1 MRIPSATMMQF
12 MAMVAVVE
20 MLSNGST
27 MKRSICLVV
36 LYSRADCVLVE
47 CFENRRRQNSATV
60 VPILSIIEKTDRHS
74 AVLIRRAQHT

>member
-12 MAMVAVVE
+12 MVMVVVVE

-36 LYSRADCVLVE
+36 LYGRADCVLAE
-47 CFENRRRQNSATV
+47 CFETDVGITV
-60 VPILSIIEKTDRHS
+60 PR
-74 AVLIRRAQHT
+74 